1 MRVLACADI
10 HGYQEVA
17 QWLVE
22 VAQDERAEVI
32 VVAGDLLRASEGF
45 NTEEDAQRH
54 SANEL
59 AGIFK
64 QARIPV
70 LYVMGNDDLMEW
82 QPSAAGFESLHG
94 RRITLEGFHFV
105 GYQYSLPFAGGT
117 FEKTED
123 QIRADLDA
131 LEPLL
136 DAKTIL
142 VTHSPAYGILDLGVL
157 DQHAGSRS
165 ILEVVRKHN
174 VLAHIHGHIHRCF
187 GREGLHF
194 NVASA
199 GKRRAMLLELPSLQH
214 ENLQPAL

>member
-22 VAQDERAEVI
+22 VAQDQRAEAIVI
-32 VVAGDLLRASEGF
+32 AGDLLCASEGF
-45 NTEEDAQRH
+45 GTEEDAQRH

-64 QARIPV
+64 QAGMPI
-70 LYVMGNDDLMEW
+70 LYVMGNDDLVEW
-82 QPSAAGFESLHG
+82 QPSDDGFESLHG
-94 RRITLEGFHFV
+94 RRVTVEGFHFV

-117 FEKTED
+117 FEKPED
-123 QIRADLDA
+123 QIQADLHA
-131 LEPLL
+131 LEHLL
-136 DAKTIL
+136 DARTIL

-157 DQHAGSRS
+157 DKNAGSRS
-165 ILEVVRKHN
+165 ILKAVRKHK

-199 GKRRAMLLELPSLQH
+199 GKRRAMLLELPSLQC
-214 ENLQPAL
+214 EDLRLTP